1 VEGINKIFAYHKP
14 SEEGLAKINAL
25 RKAFSELWDQVIL
38 HAPHTR
44 ERAVAITNLEQAA
57 MWAVKAV
64 VYNDPQSEVTT

>member
-14 SEEGLAKINAL
+14 SEDGLAKIGEL
-25 RKAFSELWDQVIL
+25 RQAFSELWDKIIL
-38 HAPHTR
+38 HAPNTR

-64 VYNDPQSEVTT
+64 IHNDPGSEVTT